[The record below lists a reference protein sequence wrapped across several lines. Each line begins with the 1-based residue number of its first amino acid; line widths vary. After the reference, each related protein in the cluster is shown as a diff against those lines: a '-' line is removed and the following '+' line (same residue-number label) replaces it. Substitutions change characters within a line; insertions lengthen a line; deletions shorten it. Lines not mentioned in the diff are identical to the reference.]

1 MMDKFIV
8 RRFMSVVF
16 LVACTSAQAEEL
28 SFRCHTEIEEVP
40 GVARMPSSEITIL
53 IDLTTKKMKYEL
65 YDDFVVLSANEY
77 WIIFGSV
84 YGGDIGRINMRTKFL
99 ELVLASPREHSSN
112 TTISGPCRS
121 Q

>member
-1 MMDKFIV
+1 MTA
-8 RRFMSVVF
+8 VF
-16 LVACTSAQAEEL
+16 LAACTSTQAEEL
-28 SFRCHTEIEEVP
+28 SFRCHTEIEELP
-40 GVARMPSSEITIL
+40 GVARMPSSEITIS

-65 YDDFVVLSANEY
+65 YRDFVVLSANEY

-84 YGGDIGRINMRTKFL
+84 NVGDFGRINMRTKFL
-99 ELVLASPREHSSN
+99 ELVLAHPNEHSSN